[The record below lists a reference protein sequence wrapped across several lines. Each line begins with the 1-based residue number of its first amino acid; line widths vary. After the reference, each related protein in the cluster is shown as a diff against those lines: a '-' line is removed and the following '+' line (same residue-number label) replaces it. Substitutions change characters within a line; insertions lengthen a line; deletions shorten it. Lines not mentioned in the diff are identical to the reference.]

1 MEVIQ
6 HIEIRD
12 GRGYINRRNLKA
24 EMVARMYIGTD
35 YSIEDVMGHYNLS
48 AAEVHAALAYYYDN
62 RAALDA
68 QHNAAVAWAKANAT
82 TLEKTILV
90 IALSSAQSWRA
101 SGGAVGSSEILGQYD
116 SNIW

>member
-35 YSIEDVMGHYNLS
+35 YSIEDVMDHYNLS

-68 QHNAAVAWAKANAT
+68 QHNEAVAWAKANAM
-82 TLEKTILV
+82 TLEKTRAE
-90 IALSSAQSWRA
+90 IASRREES
-101 SGGAVGSSEILGQYD
+101 
-116 SNIW
+116 

>member
-12 GRGYINRRNLKA
+12 ERGYISGRNLKA

-82 TLEKTILV
+82 TLEKTRAE
-90 IALSSAQSWRA
+90 IASRRGES
-101 SGGAVGSSEILGQYD
+101 
-116 SNIW
+116 